1 MSSSEYIKKI
11 SKEYALYVCENR
23 GIPNIGDGLKS
34 VQRKMLWTIKNRGDK
49 IKTISLVGAAI
60 EDNIYVHGDA
70 AGSTAV
76 SQMAAPY
83 KNNVCLID
91 GIGNFGSRINPEGW
105 AAPRYT
111 YVKKNKITEKLVYTD
126 INIVPLVENY
136 DGSTME
142 PEMFLPLIPL
152 ILLNGVSGIAVG
164 WATEILPRSYK
175 NIVQACIDEL
185 KGKRLKRILP
195 SFDYLDCD
203 VSQIDHNSYEI
214 SGKIKKIDSS
224 TVSVIELS
232 PFISLEK
239 FKENLDALEEK
250 GIINSYQDKSTKT
263 INVIVKYPRGS
274 VKNKS
279 DEDIIR
285 ELKLVQRKTEN
296 LVALDFNTGTPIQY
310 KDEIHIIKEFVEWR
324 LLWFTLRYE
333 KIIEDDEYE
342 LTYFKGLK
350 TCIQKKLSDKINKLK
365 SKQLLK
371 DEVNTLT
378 SNSLDD
384 KQVERLVAIPF
395 YKWTSDFINEVN
407 DKIKKLE
414 DGISKNKEILSDDEN
429 LKQIYISELEELKKL
444 KV

>member
-1 MSSSEYIKKI
+1 MGSSDYIKKI

-34 VQRKMLWTIKNRGDK
+34 VQRKMLWTIRNRGDK

-111 YVKKNKITEKLVYTD
+111 YVKKSKITEKLVYTD
-126 INIVPLVENY
+126 LNIVPLVENY

-164 WATEILPRSYK
+164 WATEILPRSFK
-175 NIVQACIDEL
+175 DIVQACIDEL

-195 SFDYLDCD
+195 SFDYLDCS
-203 VSQIDHNSYEI
+203 VIQSDHNSYEI
-214 SGKIKKIDSS
+214 SGKIKKIDAS
-224 TVSVIELS
+224 TVAVIELS

-239 FKENLDALEEK
+239 FKENLDILEEK

-263 INVIVKYPRGS
+263 INVIVKYPRGA

-279 DEDIIR
+279 DDEIIR
-285 ELKLVQRKTEN
+285 ELKLIQRKTEN
-296 LVALDFNTGTPIQY
+296 LVALDFNSGTPTQY
-310 KDEIHIIKEFVEWR
+310 KDELHIVKEFVEWR
-324 LLWFTLRYE
+324 FLWFTLRYE
-333 KIIEDDEYE
+333 KIIENDEYE
-342 LTYFKGLK
+342 LTYYKGLK
-350 TCIQKKLSDKINKLK
+350 TCIQKKLPDKINKMQ
-365 SKQLLK
+365 SKQILK
-371 DEVNTLT
+371 DTVNNMTT
-378 SNSLDD
+378 NSLDE
-384 KQVERLVAIPF
+384 KQVERLVGIPF
-395 YKWTSDFINEVN
+395 YKWTSDFINEVD

-414 DGISKNKEILSDDEN
+414 DNISKNKEIISDDEN
-429 LKQIYISELEELKKL
+429 LRQIYISELEELKKL